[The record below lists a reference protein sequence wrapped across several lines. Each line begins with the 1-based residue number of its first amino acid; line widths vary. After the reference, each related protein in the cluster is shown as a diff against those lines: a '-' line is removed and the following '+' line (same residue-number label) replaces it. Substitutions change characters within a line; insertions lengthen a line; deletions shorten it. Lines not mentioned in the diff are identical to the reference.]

1 MDLISAYKEDEL
13 MDEMNQYPT
22 PTYPQGGKGFAIAS
36 MVLGIV
42 SIVFACCL
50 WYISLVAGIVGL
62 ILGIMSV
69 KQNRDGRGMA
79 IAGIIM
85 CAIAIVLAICVAVF
99 WGVLIATYP
108 ELEQFY
114 QYY

>member
-1 MDLISAYKEDEL
+1 

-22 PTYPQGGKGFAIAS
+22 PVQPQGGKGLAIAS

-50 WYISLVAGIVGL
+50 WYISLVTGIVGL
-62 ILGIMSV
+62 ILGIVSI
-69 KQNRDGRGMA
+69 KQNRDGKGMA

-85 CAIAIVLAICVAVF
+85 CAIAIVLAICT
-99 WGVLIATYP
+99 VLFLGALLASYP
-108 ELEQFY
+108 EFA
-114 QYY
+114 QYYHYSSY